1 MGAMPFTHHKTFIG
15 NFIDPIGFFGGKK
28 GFLGLGEDKNKA
40 NDRAQAAA
48 EAAKGANTSEGI
60 VNQDP
65 EALKRIGRASLIT
78 SSQRG
83 VLGNPDTSK
92 KNLWGA

>member
-1 MGAMPFTHHKTFIG
+1 MGSLFTNHKTFVA
-15 NFIDPIGFFGGKK
+15 NLIDPVGFFGGKK

-40 NDRAQAAA
+40 NDRKVAAEQAAQ
-48 EAAKGANTSEGI
+48 NVSVDSNI

-83 VLGNPDTSK
+83 VLGNPDTSNK
-92 KNLWGA
+92 KLFGV